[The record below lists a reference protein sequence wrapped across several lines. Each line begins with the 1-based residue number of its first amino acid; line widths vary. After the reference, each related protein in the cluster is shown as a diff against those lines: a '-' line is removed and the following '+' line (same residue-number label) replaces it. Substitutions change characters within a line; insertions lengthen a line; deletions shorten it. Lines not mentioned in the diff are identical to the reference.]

1 MLCTQ
6 PLQVFADEQTGNTD
20 VMYVNLGLTFFVFG
34 LIFGAVSVPGI
45 YFWKKRRKFGKK
57 HGFRRG
63 MAAGIPQAD
72 ASMLGHD
79 KKEHSAEKF

>member
-1 MLCTQ
+1 
-6 PLQVFADEQTGNTD
+6 
-20 VMYVNLGLTFFVFG
+20 MYVNLGLTFFVFG

-72 ASMLGHD
+72 ASMLVHD